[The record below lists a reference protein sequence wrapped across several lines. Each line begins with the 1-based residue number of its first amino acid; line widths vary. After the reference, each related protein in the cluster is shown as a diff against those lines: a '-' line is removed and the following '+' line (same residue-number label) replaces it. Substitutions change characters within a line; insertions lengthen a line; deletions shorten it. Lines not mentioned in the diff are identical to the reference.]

1 LEVIEEDDK
10 QQMIQET
17 VALGLS
23 DRATKHKKAIQAE
36 MQRRE
41 DLKNEKRRQE
51 EEAARAKERRRERRM
66 CLKEQKRIS
75 ELTDVI
81 SLNVVPAAEL
91 KDYTVSMPIYD
102 VRDYKLAAENGP
114 GIFTFGGLI
123 GEIMI
128 SLSAFYETMITRM
141 EMPSF
146 EMRKDQ
152 ILKFLEDLLLDGMN
166 QEACYMRV
174 TKELLTEREMLEEDD
189 EMQATK
195 AAEKLA
201 TGQNIAQFGM
211 QFLLSTDKAKMG
223 LNDDIIRDVFY
234 AICKINYYET
244 QEPVLIPEDEEL
256 TDEQKERFAEQNEEI
271 ERTNELFAKMKNF
284 AKLVNPSTEEVVAED
299 PEQVVNEPEAEEKC
313 LVRVQNYR
321 DPVSIDSEAPGLQQP
336 ANASTMSKDQHQSRV
351 SVGGGDGDASQKLDT
366 VSDTSSHRALK

>member
-1 LEVIEEDDK
+1 
-10 QQMIQET
+10 MIQET